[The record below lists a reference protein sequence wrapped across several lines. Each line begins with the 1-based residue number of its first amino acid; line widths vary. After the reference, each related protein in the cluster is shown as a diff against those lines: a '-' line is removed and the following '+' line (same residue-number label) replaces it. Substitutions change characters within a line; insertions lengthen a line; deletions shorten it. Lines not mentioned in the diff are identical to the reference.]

1 MAETKRRVMDE
12 LKAKG
17 VEVSDA
23 GGDTI
28 YVKVGKDWVVVEVHH
43 YAYQG

>member
-1 MAETKRRVMDE
+1 MTETKSRVMAE
-12 LKAKG
+12 LKSKG

-28 YVKVGKDWVVVEVHH
+28 YVKVGKDWVVVEIQH